1 MPPQYGSRSE
11 PLWIELIAIMFHCL
25 AELFRLAAFEVEELG
40 ESDCWC

>member
-1 MPPQYGSRSE
+1 
-11 PLWIELIAIMFHCL
+11 LIELIAIMFHCL